1 MTPISDII
9 DEPMPFHLARSRW
22 GMEQSQMIGRI
33 EWHIKQREQRLAQL
47 PLIHYCFRNSASPI
61 RSVYCIPPSPPTAVS
76 MSIPVN
82 TN

>member
-47 PLIHYCFRNSASPI
+47 PLIHYFNERAFLEYLCHLKI
-61 RSVYCIPPSPPTAVS
+61 IVK
-76 MSIPVN
+76 
-82 TN
+82 